1 MRDNQD
7 YIGGAAARFCKKCGA
22 RLFDNI
28 PMDMNGSLEY
38 ICPKCTA
45 LWRVCS
51 FILGCV
57 IIIVPLP
64 ETSWIW
70 IVKVA
75 ALVYMAYFLQSFIVC
90 LPYFLK
96 LKK

>member
-1 MRDNQD
+1 MDNQD
-7 YIGGAAARFCKKCGA
+7 YIGGAAARFCKGCGA
-22 RLFDNI
+22 RLYDNI

-38 ICPKCTA
+38 LCPKCTS
-45 LWRVCS
+45 LSRVSS
-51 FILGCV
+51 FIVSCV
-57 IIIVPLP
+57 IIFAPLP
-64 ETSWIW
+64 ETAWMW

-75 ALVYMAYFLQSFIVC
+75 ALVYMAYSLQSFIVC